1 MASWVTL
8 SGIHTAEAYSMPSL
22 TKYRRQK
29 GRVSPTEGSAL
40 WRRVYGAGLCQY
52 EEGRCSGSL
61 KASRGEGK
69 NAGRDKNLSASERV
83 LLGG

>member
-1 MASWVTL
+1 MC
-8 SGIHTAEAYSMPSL
+8 SL

-40 WRRVYGAGLCQY
+40 WRRGYGVGFMLIRR
-52 EEGRCSGSL
+52 EKTLRIHSKHREV
-61 KASRGEGK
+61 KEK

-83 LLGG
+83 LLWWLARYLG